1 VEVVMRKEL
10 QEELLSA
17 AQALTEDTTW
27 DHIRG
32 HYEVGRDSVRRLEI
46 VVKTISDEAV
56 ELLGNPGN
64 NQVEGDFAPFAY
76 AFVDAMLAARGPKC

>member
-1 VEVVMRKEL
+1 VEVVMRQEL

-46 VVKTISDEAV
+46 VVKTISDEAA
-56 ELLGNPGN
+56 LALFGG
-64 NQVEGDFAPFAY
+64 VEGNRARLEGIVGH
-76 AFVDAMLAARGPKC
+76 AFTDTEWKAVIGG